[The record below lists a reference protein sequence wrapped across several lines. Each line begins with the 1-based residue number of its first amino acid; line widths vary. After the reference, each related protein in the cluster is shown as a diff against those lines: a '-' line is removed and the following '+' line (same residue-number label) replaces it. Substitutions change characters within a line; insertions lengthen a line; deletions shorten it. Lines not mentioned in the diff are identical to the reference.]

1 MNVLS
6 IAIPGCYEINPPVS
20 NDERGS
26 FVKTFNHESFVKYRL
41 VTEWQEEYYTI
52 SRQRVLRGL
61 HFQLPPH
68 DHEKLVYCTDG
79 GVLDIVVDLRIGSP
93 AYGKHVMMEL
103 TADKANMIY
112 IPRGLAHG
120 FYVTTQSATMLYKVS
135 TQYAQSHDTGIL
147 WNSAGIAWPDDNP
160 IISERD
166 KTFPTLS
173 DFVTN
178 PFIYR

>member
-1 MNVLS
+1 MNVRS
-6 IAIPGCYEINPPVS
+6 IAIPGCYEIHPPVS

-26 FVKTFNHESFVKYRL
+26 FVKTFNHELFVKHRL

-61 HFQLPPH
+61 HFQRPPH
-68 DHEKLVYCTDG
+68 DHEKLVYCIDG
-79 GVLDIVVDLRIGSP
+79 VVLDVVVDLRVGSP
-93 AYGKHVMMEL
+93 AYGKHVMIEL

-147 WNSAGIAWPDDNP
+147 WNSAGIDWPDDNP
-160 IISERD
+160 VLSSRD
-166 KTFPTLS
+166 QSFSTFN
-173 DFVTN
+173 DFES
-178 PFIYR
+178 PFLF